1 MDEKI
6 PCVYMLTNRP
16 EGVLYIGVT
25 TCLSQRIWQHR
36 QKLVDGFSKKYNLER
51 LIWYETHTSIG
62 AAIAREKQLKK
73 WNREWKI
80 QLIESLNPKW
90 KDLYSEVQ

>member
-6 PCVYMLTNRP
+6 PCVYILTNKP

-25 TCLSQRIWQHR
+25 TCLGVRISQHR

-51 LIWYETHTSIG
+51 LIWYEIHRSID

-73 WNREWKI
+73 WNRDWKI
-80 QLIESLNPKW
+80 QLIESSNPEW
-90 KDLYSEVQ
+90 KDLYSEII